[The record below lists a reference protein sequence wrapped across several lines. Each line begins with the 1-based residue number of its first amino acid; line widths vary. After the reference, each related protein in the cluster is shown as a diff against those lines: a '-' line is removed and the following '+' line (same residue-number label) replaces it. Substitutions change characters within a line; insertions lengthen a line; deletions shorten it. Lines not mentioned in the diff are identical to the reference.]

1 VTSRLTVAGLATAW
15 IGGALLWPGSLSLWL
30 LFGGGL
36 VVLALL
42 SGHVARR
49 RGLHWEDLLAEE
61 YDAHALAVVLLGTA
75 VYMLGHS
82 HGVTSDGVVY
92 VAQLRSV
99 VFDHDVDI
107 AREIELLRQPARPHY
122 VVPVGPVV
130 VWAPLYLLI
139 SLADTVGRTVG
150 WWPPPEDPAFIGLGT
165 AFVRSIMLS
174 SAAIAFAGLWCVHRH
189 VRTVVAPAQALVT
202 SLLLLWATPLA
213 WYLVYEPTMTHASSF
228 GLVAVFVILAA
239 RWGRRP
245 YTRAQSLAL
254 GGLIATAFLV
264 RPQDALFA
272 VWPAVVALTM
282 QGRGWT
288 ARLRDTLWL
297 ALWAGIGAVPAL
309 LLQVVHSQ
317 FVFSQYDYALLGQG
331 GYLHPLDSR
340 WLDTLFSSWHG
351 FLSWSPVAYIA
362 VIGSVVLLWRDTR
375 WAATTLVLL
384 FAMAWVNGSTQDWHG
399 NGSFGGRRFSSMLVL
414 LAPGLALAIDMALRR
429 PLLLLAP
436 VAAAGVWWNVL
447 LMEQFATHMI
457 PREER
462 VSFSAVVRQQAD
474 LHTRAPY
481 RFLFTFPADQWFAW
495 RTGLPAAKYDLLGP
509 ESLAWPF
516 STAFPRE
523 AERFLLSGWD
533 APASDAF
540 GQGWWTLGPVAE
552 LAVPLAYEG
561 GAVTLELRSRTRFEE
576 PTYQVTLAV
585 EVNGVEVGRVAS
597 GVPEA
602 SDAVL
607 TIPAEQA
614 AVIFKRGF
622 NVITLR
628 HVDLRK
634 LDPADTRPGGTLARR
649 LARGDA
655 WPVALYRLTVR

>member
-30 LFGGGL
+30 LFGAGL

-61 YDAHALAVVLLGTA
+61 YDAHALAVMLLGTV

-99 VFDHDVDI
+99 VFDHDFDI

-130 VWAPLYLLI
+130 VWAPLYLLV

-254 GGLIATAFLV
+254 GGLIAAAFLV

-272 VWPAVVALTM
+272 VWPAVVTLTM
-282 QGRGWT
+282 QGRGWM
-288 ARLRDTLWL
+288 ARLRDALWL

-309 LLQVVHSQ
+309 LLQAVHSQ

-384 FAMAWVNGSTQDWHG
+384 FAMAWVNGATQDWHG

-414 LAPGLALAIDMALRR
+414 LAPGLALAIDMAVRR

-481 RFLFTFPADQWFAW
+481 RFLFAFPADQWFAW

-509 ESLAWPF
+509 ESLVWPF

-607 TIPAEQA
+607 TIPAERA
-614 AVIFKRGF
+614 AAIVKRGF
-622 NVITLR
+622 NVVTLR

-634 LDPADTRPGGTLARR
+634 LDPADARTGGTLARR
-649 LARGDA
+649 AGRGDA
-655 WPVALYRLTVR
+655 WPVAVYRLAFR

>member
-30 LFGGGL
+30 LFGAGL

-61 YDAHALAVVLLGTA
+61 YDAHALAVMLLGTV

-99 VFDHDVDI
+99 VFDHDFDI

-272 VWPAVVALTM
+272 VWPAVVTLTM
-282 QGRGWT
+282 QGRGWM

-309 LLQVVHSQ
+309 LLQAVHSQ

-362 VIGSVVLLWRDTR
+362 VIGSVGLLWRDTR

-414 LAPGLALAIDMALRR
+414 LAPGLALAIDMAVRR

-607 TIPAEQA
+607 TIPAERA
-614 AVIFKRGF
+614 AAIVKRGF
-622 NVITLR
+622 NVVTLR

-634 LDPADTRPGGTLARR
+634 LDPADARTGGTLARR
-649 LARGDA
+649 AGRGDA
-655 WPVALYRLTVR
+655 WPVAVYRLAFR

>member
-1 VTSRLTVAGLATAW
+1 MSSRLTVAGLAAAW
-15 IGGALLWPGSLSLWL
+15 IGGALVWPGSLSLWL

-61 YDAHALAVVLLGTA
+61 YDSHALAVVLLGTA

-92 VAQLRSV
+92 VAQLRSF
-99 VFDHDVDI
+99 VFDHDFDI

-130 VWAPLYLLI
+130 VWAPLYLLV

-174 SAAIAFAGLWCVHRH
+174 SSAIAFAGLWCVHRH

-228 GLVAVFVILAA
+228 GLVAVFVILAT

-254 GGLIATAFLV
+254 GGLIGAAFLV

-288 ARLRDTLWL
+288 ARLGDALWL
-297 ALWAGIGAVPAL
+297 ALWAGLGAVPAL

-351 FLSWSPVAYIA
+351 FLSWSPVAYVA

-375 WAATTLVLL
+375 WAATTLAVL
-384 FAMAWVNGSTQDWHG
+384 FFMAWVNGATQDWHG

-429 PLLLLAP
+429 PLFLLAP

-462 VSFSAVVRQQAD
+462 VSFSALMRQQAD
-474 LHTRAPY
+474 LHTRPPY
-481 RFLFTFPADQWFAW
+481 RYLFAFPADQWFAW

-509 ESLAWPF
+509 ESLVWPF

-540 GQGWWTLGPVAE
+540 GQGWWTRGPVAD

-585 EVNGVEVGRVAS
+585 EVNGVEVGRIAS

-607 TIPAEQA
+607 SIPADRA
-614 AVIFKRGF
+614 ATILTRGF
-622 NVITLR
+622 NIVTLR

-634 LDPADTRPGGTLARR
+634 LDPSDTRTGGTLARR
-649 LARGDA
+649 AGRGDA
-655 WPVALYRLTVR
+655 WPVAVYRLALR

>member
-1 VTSRLTVAGLATAW
+1 MTSRLTVAGLATAW

-30 LFGGGL
+30 LFGAGL

-49 RGLHWEDLLAEE
+49 RGLQWEDLLAEE
-61 YDAHALAVVLLGTA
+61 YDAHALAVMLLGTV

-99 VFDHDVDI
+99 VFDHDFDI

-130 VWAPLYLLI
+130 VWAPLYLLV

-254 GGLIATAFLV
+254 GGLIAAAFLV
-264 RPQDALFA
+264 RPQDVLFA
-272 VWPAVVALTM
+272 AWPAVVTLTM
-282 QGRGWT
+282 QGRGWM

-309 LLQVVHSQ
+309 LLQAVHSQ

-362 VIGSVVLLWRDTR
+362 VLGSVVLLWRDTR

-384 FAMAWVNGSTQDWHG
+384 FAMAWVNGATQDWHG

-414 LAPGLALAIDMALRR
+414 LAPGLALAIDMAVRR

-481 RFLFTFPADQWFAW
+481 RFLFAFPADQWFAW

-509 ESLAWPF
+509 ESLVWPF

-607 TIPAEQA
+607 TIPAERA
-614 AVIFKRGF
+614 AAIVKRGF
-622 NVITLR
+622 NVVTLR

-634 LDPADTRPGGTLARR
+634 LDPADARTGGTLARR
-649 LARGDA
+649 AGRGDA
-655 WPVALYRLTVR
+655 WPVAVYRLAFR